1 MYMNEKYILFGNKE
15 KNLVYYNMK
24 KKWFF
29 EKGKRYGRI
38 LFFEK
43 LNG

>member
-1 MYMNEKYILFGNKE
+1 MFNMYMYEKFILFGNKE
-15 KNLVYYNMK
+15 INLVYYSK
-24 KKWFF
+24 KKFG
-29 EKGKRYGRI
+29 KGKRYGRI